1 MKKCPYCSN
10 PVYAVNARRCA
21 FCGRNLDFEL
31 AKKLERE
38 RAEREHF
45 FNASKSAFLAL
56 AFLVLVTA
64 ATLWAAIY
72 SPVGTIAK
80 QAATQTA
87 AARRYCDPQ
96 EVSIAAH
103 QLIDFNDRWADIMAL
118 AVSVDHDDALV
129 LQVDR
134 LQKIRRDAE
143 DVKTPEC
150 LKAPQ
155 QNLINGMEDH
165 IQGLLMVLRD
175 QPLDEANR
183 YLTLG
188 NLKMNE
194 FADEVE
200 RIQVCAPD
208 CR

>member
-1 MKKCPYCSN
+1 
-10 PVYAVNARRCA
+10 
-21 FCGRNLDFEL
+21 
-31 AKKLERE
+31 
-38 RAEREHF
+38 
-45 FNASKSAFLAL
+45 
-56 AFLVLVTA
+56 
-64 ATLWAAIY
+64 
-72 SPVGTIAK
+72 
-80 QAATQTA
+80 
-87 AARRYCDPQ
+87 
-96 EVSIAAH
+96 
-103 QLIDFNDRWADIMAL
+103 MAL
-118 AVSVDHDDALV
+118 AVSVDRDVLV

-134 LQKIRRDAE
+134 LQKIRRDAK

-165 IQGLLMVLRD
+165 IQGLLAVLRAE
-175 QPLDEANR
+175 PLDEANR

-200 RIQVCAPD
+200 RIQVCSPD